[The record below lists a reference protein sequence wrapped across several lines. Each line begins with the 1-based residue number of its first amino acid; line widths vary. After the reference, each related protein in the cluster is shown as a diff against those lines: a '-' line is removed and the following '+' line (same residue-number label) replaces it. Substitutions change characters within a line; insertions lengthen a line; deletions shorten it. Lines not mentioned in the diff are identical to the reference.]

1 MINKLLNYDHI
12 PLTLTVGGT
21 AKIDKIPITVFD
33 INDDGMNAFNEV
45 YNYVKSNKDLTLITR
60 TDGGYISKD
69 RRYFLPPMYD
79 VRANKSCVE
88 ITLLLEEGCW
98 RFQFRYNFKKES
110 EAMSGKEAFQRF
122 TYKLKSLSNIDI
134 WNYKTNDGIEYKKQN
149 APRYIIDLDENLNRP
164 TENIEEALIWE
175 NVHHLDFHNSFPAG
189 LANVCPEFRPTIEYF
204 YNNRDPHPEYKGV
217 LNSLVGI
224 MWSEDFYSACF
235 SPLAIAAINDNN
247 NRLLEI
253 TKRLEDNGRIPLLW
267 NTDGVWYVG
276 DEYHGKGEGKKLG
289 EWENDYVNCK
299 LRIKS
304 KGAYEFI
311 GTKVKTGETVY
322 LPVVR
327 GQTNLDKIK
336 PRDDW
341 EWGDI
346 FTKESSVNKYGF
358 NTEIGVYKI

>member
-1 MINKLLNYDHI
+1 MITKLLTYDHI
-12 PLTLTVGGT
+12 PLTMTVGGT
-21 AKIDKIPITVFD
+21 AKIDKIPITIFD
-33 INDDGMNAFNEV
+33 INDEGMNAFNDV
-45 YNYVKSNKDLTLITR
+45 FNYVKSNKDLTLITR
-60 TDGGYISKD
+60 TEGGYISKD

-79 VRANKSCVE
+79 IRANKSCVE

-122 TYKLKSLSNIDI
+122 TNKLKSISNIDI
-134 WNYKTNDGIEYKKQN
+134 WNYKVNNGIEFKKQN

-175 NVHHLDFHNSFPAG
+175 NVHHIDFHNSFPAG

-204 YNNRDPHPEYKGV
+204 YNNRKPYHPEYKGV

-224 MWSEDFYSACF
+224 LWSENFYGACF

-247 NRLLEI
+247 QRILDL
-253 TKRLEDNGRIPLLW
+253 TKRLEESDRIPLLW
-267 NTDGVWYVG
+267 NTDGIWYVG
-276 DEYHGKGEGKKLG
+276 DIYHGEGEGDKLG
-289 EWENDYVNCK
+289 QWENDHTNCK

-304 KGAYEFI
+304 KGAYEYMEKGKCFA
-311 GTKVKTGETVY
+311 
-322 LPVVR
+322 VVR

-336 PRDDW
+336 PREDW

-346 FTKESSVNKYGF
+346 FKKESTVSLYGF
-358 NTEIGVYKI
+358 NDKIGVYKI